1 MLSKETDL
9 TLLII
14 HESEIYLF
22 HTSMCLNQ
30 ELQLAYLQR
39 GFFVVLENTSSADK
53 KLCLFIVVQES
64 WKKRTKS
71 GLILNLKKQS

>member
-1 MLSKETDL
+1 
-9 TLLII
+9 
-14 HESEIYLF
+14 
-22 HTSMCLNQ
+22 MCLNQ

-53 KLCLFIVVQES
+53 KLCLFIAVQES
-64 WKKRTKS
+64 WKTRTKS

>member
-22 HTSMCLNQ
+22 HTMCLNQ

-53 KLCLFIVVQES
+53 KLCLFIAVQES
-64 WKKRTKS
+64 WKTRTKS

>member
-1 MLSKETDL
+1 
-9 TLLII
+9 
-14 HESEIYLF
+14 
-22 HTSMCLNQ
+22 MCLNQ